1 MLNHAVIVVQ
11 YGSRRARLLLQRAP
25 SAEGRAWLQYDDE
38 SEVDVA
44 LAEVQLM
51 AVRVG

>member
-1 MLNHAVIVVQ
+1 VIVVQ
-11 YGSRRARLLLQRAP
+11 HGSRSARLLLQRAP

-38 SEVDVA
+38 NEGDVDVA
-44 LAEVQLM
+44 LAEVRLV